1 MLFEVLNKEKP
12 QNISEGVQA
21 NTLKKRGYKLNRNRM
36 KNIFFSFFLS
46 HNFFLL
52 PIKKKTN
59 QVQIIMYVFF
69 SDLVLCKPGV
79 HVRPKRIRQL

>member
-52 PIKKKTN
+52 PLKKKKLIKFN
-59 QVQIIMYVFF
+59 FF